1 MTGSDDGFL
10 RLWPL
15 DFAHVYLEAEH
26 EGPVTA
32 VDFSSDGLQILAGT
46 STVCTMNSFLTIIH
60 LQTTFEINMAIP
72 EIDSFCH
79 DVFNVI
85 L

>member
-32 VDFSSDGLQILAGT
+32 VDFSSDGLKILAGT
-46 STVCTMNSFLTIIH
+46 ASVSSGPEGIKLFSGSTQLGVKFQLVTKGKNA
-60 LQTTFEINMAIP
+60 EK
-72 EIDSFCH
+72 
-79 DVFNVI
+79 
-85 L
+85 